1 MSDMF
6 ARLKR
11 FLREVRLEFDK
22 VSWPSRGETIALT
35 TLVIIMVIAL
45 TVVVLVYDFS
55 FVRIITYITE
65 HVRL

>member
-22 VSWPSRGETIALT
+22 VSWPSRGETVSLT
-35 TLVIIMVIAL
+35 TLIIIMVVAL
-45 TVVVLVYDFS
+45 TAVVLFYDFV
-55 FVRIITYITE
+55 FVQIVTYVTG